1 MAITAQLEDG
11 TRLEFPDGTDPAV
24 IQQTVKKVIGQ
35 RAQPAQPAPVSV
47 QAGSALRDIPRQVG
61 LTARY
66 GMEGLGQI
74 ADIGA
79 EPIRALLN
87 IGGER
92 FKSSVSQLASKGADA
107 IGLPSP
113 QTANERVIGD
123 ATRMVA
129 GAGGMAAGLGRAAAT
144 AAPGMAQNIMQMLAA
159 NPAMQTAG
167 AAGAGLAGG
176 SVREAGGG
184 PVEQFGASIL
194 GGVVGGLVPGAATS
208 AARKVQT
215 AMTPRSVELVRA
227 DQQISLV
234 LQRAG
239 VDWTQVPERIRQGM
253 RQEVADAI
261 NTGQPLNPDALR
273 RLLVFR
279 RAEVTPT
286 VGQLTQDPGLITR
299 EKNLAKTGANSTN
312 PGLQTLPGLENR
324 NVASLLR
331 QLDEAGAAGAPNAS
345 GAGMAGIDSLQGL
358 VARSQRNIND
368 LYARAR
374 DTQGRSLPLEGGTF
388 TRRANQLLDEA
399 NVGSF
404 LPPDLVKKMN
414 DIAQGVYPLTVDVA
428 EQLKT
433 SAGNIGRNSA
443 DGNVRTAVRL
453 FRQALDEAPLQAQQR
468 VNPGNLPAVNG
479 TVPGSMA
486 GVGEESIAA
495 FNAARRANR
504 EWMARV
510 EGNPALAAVVD
521 GVEPDQFMQRFVIG
535 NGASAADVRALRSEL
550 DPAAIR
556 QMRAYLVRYL
566 KDKATGGDEDIVK
579 FGGKTYR
586 DALRALENKLP
597 ALFSDAEIQKMR
609 DLGDAAKYMQSQP
622 AGSAVNNSNS
632 GALVLGRGLDMLEA
646 AAEKVPL
653 IGSSIAGTIQGMQQR
668 QMMAPA
674 NALAIPRQVPSG
686 QRLNALMIPGA
697 LAATPAN
704 GREDKRRN
712 NPP

>member
-35 RAQPAQPAPVSV
+35 RPAPSAPVSV

-92 FKSSVSQLASKGADA
+92 FKSSVSQLASAGADA

-113 QTANERVIGD
+113 KTANERVIGD

-144 AAPGMAQNIMQMLAA
+144 AAPGITQNVMQMLAA
-159 NPAMQTAG
+159 NPGMQTAG

-194 GGVVGGLVPGAATS
+194 GGVAGGLIPGAATS

-388 TRRANQLLDEA
+388 SRRANELLDQA

-468 VNPGNLPAVNG
+468 VNPGNLPTVNG

-521 GVEPDQFMQRFVIG
+521 GVEPDQFMQRFVLG

-550 DPAAIR
+550 DPVAIR
-556 QMRAYLVRYL
+556 QMRSYLVRYL
-566 KDKATGGDEDIVK
+566 KDKATGGDEDIIK

-597 ALFSDAEIQKMR
+597 AFFSDAEIQKMR

-646 AAEKVPL
+646 AAAKVPVVGDT
-653 IGSSIAGTIQGMQQR
+653 ISGAIQGMQQR
-668 QMMAPA
+668 QVMAPV
-674 NALAIPRQVPSG
+674 NALAIQAPAPNG
-686 QRLNALMIPGA
+686 QRINALIPAGA
-697 LAATPAN
+697 LAATTPAN
-704 GREDKRRN
+704 GRKDDRRN
-712 NPP
+712 

>member
-1 MAITAQLEDG
+1 MAITAQLADG

-24 IQQTVKKVIGQ
+24 IQRTVKNVIGQ
-35 RAQPAQPAPVSV
+35 QAQPAQSAAV

-66 GMEGLGQI
+66 GLEGLGQI

-92 FKSSVSQLASKGADA
+92 FKYSAAQLASKGADA

-113 QTANERVIGD
+113 QGENERVIGD

-129 GAGGMAAGLGRAAAT
+129 GAGGMAAGLGRAAAN
-144 AAPGMAQNIMQMLAA
+144 AAPGVAQNVMQALAA
-159 NPAMQTAG
+159 NPSAQMAG

-184 PVEQFGASIL
+184 PLEQFGAS
-194 GGVVGGLVPGAATS
+194 VAGGLAGGLLPGAA
-208 AARKVQT
+208 AASGNKIAQLLTPKTVQL
-215 AMTPRSVELVRA
+215 ERA
-227 DQQISLV
+227 DQQISLI
-234 LQRAG
+234 LNRSG
-239 VDWTQVPERIRQGM
+239 IDWTQVPERIKQGM
-253 RQEVADAI
+253 RQEVADAL
-261 NTGQPLNPDALR
+261 NTGQPLSPDALR

-286 VGQLTQDPGLITR
+286 VGQLTQDPGMITR
-299 EKNLAKTGANSTN
+299 EKNLAKTGANSTS
-312 PGLQTLPGLENR
+312 PALQTLPSLENR

-331 QLDEAGAAGAPNAS
+331 QLDEAGAAPQQGAAMR
-345 GAGMAGIDSLQGL
+345 AGSAGINSLAGV
-358 VARSQRNIND
+358 VAREEGNINS
-368 LYARAR
+368 LYRQAR
-374 DTQGRSLPLEGGTF
+374 DTNGRSLPLEGGTF
-388 TRRANQLLDEA
+388 TRRANELLDEN

-414 DIAQGVYPLTVDVA
+414 AIAAGEYPLTVDVA

-433 SAGNIGRNSA
+433 SAGNIARGSA
-443 DGNVRTAVRL
+443 DGNVRRAVGL
-453 FRQALDEAPLQAQQR
+453 FRQAIDETPLQGQAR
-468 VNPGNLPAVNG
+468 VNPGNLPAVPG
-479 TVPGSMA
+479 TVPPSVSA
-486 GVGEESIAA
+486 GEESIAA

-504 EWMARV
+504 EWMRRV

-521 GVEPDQFMQRFVIG
+521 GVEPDKFIQRFVVG
-535 NGASAADVRALRSEL
+535 DGATAADVRALRNEI
-550 DPAAIR
+550 DPGAV
-556 QMRAYLVRYL
+556 QQLRAYLIRHL

-597 ALFSDAEIQKMR
+597 AFFSDAEIQKLR
-609 DLGDAAKYMQSQP
+609 DLGDAAKYMQAQP

-632 GALVLGRGLDMLEA
+632 GALVIGRGLDMLEA
-646 AAEKVPL
+646 AGRKIPVV
-653 IGSSIAGTIQGMQQR
+653 GDSITGVIQGMQQR
-668 QMMAPA
+668 QVMAPK
-674 NALAIPRQVPSG
+674 NALLQFAPNKTTAAARMNP
-686 QRLNALMIPGA
+686 L
-697 LAATPAN
+697 LAAAVASSQ
-704 GREDKRRN
+704 N
-712 NPP
+712 NRKDDRGN